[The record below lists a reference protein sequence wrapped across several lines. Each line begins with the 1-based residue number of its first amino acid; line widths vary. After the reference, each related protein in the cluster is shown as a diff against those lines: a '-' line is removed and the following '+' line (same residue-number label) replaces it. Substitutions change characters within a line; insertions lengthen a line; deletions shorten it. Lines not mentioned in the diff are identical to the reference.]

1 MKPLGAP
8 QILRRVHVEEP
19 AEGLQSLVG
28 RHAAGAPPGENEAY
42 RVLARCARLRRVR
55 AFVCNGPHRFLVSFP
70 LDLAGSSLPFPRP
83 ENPELGHPA
92 PAPSA
97 LQVCVDNRG
106 V

>member
-1 MKPLGAP
+1 MFT
-8 QILRRVHVEEP
+8 LRNQRKGCK
-19 AEGLQSLVG
+19 ALS
-28 RHAAGAPPGENEAY
+28 AAMRLERPPGENEAY